1 MNAPFPARKRWSQNL
16 REEAA
21 AIRGMIP
28 LLRARPWVIAAL
40 VVLGVLASLAE
51 GVGISL
57 FIPFLQSINGGR
69 FETESGRWFTEA
81 LAGLFDGVPPERRLL
96 VISACILTSIV
107 LKAGLSYGYEALF
120 GWLDARIGHRLRTGV
135 FHQLLTVGYGFIERN
150 DHGDLLNTLST
161 ETWRTGDALRTL
173 LYSVILLCTTAIYV
187 ALLVLISWRLTL
199 VVGAAMLGISML
211 VQRLGHRVKALGEE
225 MTKAN
230 KGLAARMLEGLGG
243 MKVIRTFVREAY
255 EQDRFDRASDRV
267 SRMGYRLGL
276 VSGAV
281 GPIYEVLTAVLLVC
295 VLLVGVRTTGDLPA
309 LLVFI
314 FVLYRLQPRIR
325 ALDGV
330 RLKLLSLAPAV
341 REVTTL
347 LSPEGK
353 PYIRSGSRPFHGL
366 REGLRFEDLS
376 FRYDPAWE
384 AALEDVSA
392 FLPAGKT
399 TAIVG
404 PSGAGKS
411 TFIKL
416 LFRFYDPT
424 DGSITADGVPLQDLD
439 LAAWRSRIALVS
451 QDGHVFNA
459 TVRENILYGRFD
471 ATDAEV
477 VEAAKRADAHGF
489 ITDLPNGYDTKVGE
503 RGTRLS
509 GGQQQRL
516 TLARAIVRD
525 PALFILDEA
534 TNALDTLSEQAVQEA
549 LESFGRDRTVIVI
562 AHRLSTIEQAD
573 HIIVL
578 DGGRVVE
585 QGPPADL
592 LAHGGLFARM
602 HRLQFR
608 STLAAEPNS

>member
-1 MNAPFPARKRWSQNL
+1 MSVAPKTHGRRSQKL
-16 REEAA
+16 SEEVVAV
-21 AIRGMIP
+21 RSLIP
-28 LLRARPWVIAAL
+28 LLRTRPGVLVAL
-40 VVLGVLASLAE
+40 VVLGVLTSLAE

-57 FIPFLQSINGGR
+57 FIPFLQSLDGGR
-69 FETESGRWFTEA
+69 FGTESGRWFTEA
-81 LAGLFDGVPPERRLL
+81 LEGLFRGVPPEHRLPF
-96 VISACILTSIV
+96 ISVCILVSIV

-120 GWLDARIGHRLRTGV
+120 GWLDVRIGHRLRTGV
-135 FHQLLTVGYGFIERN
+135 FHQLLTVGYGFIEKS
-150 DHGDLLNTLST
+150 DYGDLLNTLAT
-161 ETWRTGDALRTL
+161 ETWRTGDALRTM
-173 LYSVILLCTTAIYV
+173 LYSVVLLCTTLIYV
-187 ALLVLISWRLTL
+187 ALLLLISWRLTL
-199 VVGAAMLGISML
+199 GVGVAMLGISWL
-211 VQRLGHRVKALGEE
+211 VQRLSQHVKALGEE
-225 MTKAN
+225 VTRAN
-230 KGLAARMLEGLGG
+230 KGLATRMLEGLAG
-243 MKVIRTFVREAY
+243 MKAIRTFVRETH
-255 EQDRFDRASDRV
+255 EQERFDRASMQV
-267 SRMGYRLGL
+267 SRIGYRLGL

-281 GPIYEVLTAVLLVC
+281 GPIYEVLTAGLLVC
-295 VLLVGVRTTGDLPA
+295 VLLLGARSTGDLPA

-330 RLKLLSLAPAV
+330 RLSLISLAPAV

-353 PYIRSGSRPFHGL
+353 PYIRSGSRPFVEL
-366 REGLRFEDLS
+366 REGLRFEGVS
-376 FRYDPAWE
+376 FRYDPALDP
-384 AALEDVSA
+384 ALSYVDA
-392 FLPAGKT
+392 FIPAGKV

-416 LFRFYDPT
+416 LFRFYDPSE
-424 DGSITADGVPLQDLD
+424 GAITIDGVPLGDLD
-439 LAAWRSRIALVS
+439 LTSWRERIALVS
-451 QDGHVFNA
+451 QDSHVFNA

-477 VEAAKRADAHGF
+477 VAAAKRADAHGF
-489 ITDLPNGYDTKVGE
+489 ITALPDGYDTRVGE

-516 TLARAIVRD
+516 SLARAIVRD

-549 LESFGRDRTVIVI
+549 LESFGRNRTVVVI

-573 HIIVL
+573 HVIVL
-578 DGGRVVE
+578 DEGRVVE
-585 QGPPADL
+585 QGAPGEL
-592 LAHGGLFARM
+592 LARGGLFAKL

-608 STLAAEPNS
+608 SILASES

>member
-1 MNAPFPARKRWSQNL
+1 
-16 REEAA
+16 
-21 AIRGMIP
+21 MIP
-28 LLRARPWVIAAL
+28 LLRARPWVLLAL

-57 FIPFLQSINGGR
+57 FIPFLQSLDGR
-69 FETESGRWFTEA
+69 RFDTETGRWLTEA
-81 LAGLFDGVPPERRLL
+81 LAGLFRDVPPEHRLPF
-96 VISACILTSIV
+96 ISACILASIV
-107 LKAGLSYGYEALF
+107 LKAGLGYGYEALF
-120 GWLDARIGHRLRTGV
+120 GWLDTRIGHRLRTGV
-135 FHQLLTVGYGFIERN
+135 FRQLLTVGYGFIEKN
-150 DHGDLLNTLST
+150 DHGELLNTLST

-173 LYSVILLCTTAIYV
+173 LHSVILLFTTLIYV
-187 ALLVLISWRLTL
+187 VLLLLISWRLTL
-199 VVGAAMLGISML
+199 VVGAAMLGISLL
-211 VQRLGHRVKALGEE
+211 VQRLSRQVKALGEE
-225 MTKAN
+225 VTRAN
-230 KGLAARMLEGLGG
+230 KGLATRMLEGLAG
-243 MKVIRTFVREAY
+243 MKVIRTFVRESY
-255 EQDRFDRASDRV
+255 EQDRFDQASDRV
-267 SRMGYRLGL
+267 SRIGYRLGL

-281 GPIYEVLTAVLLVC
+281 SPIYEVLTATLLVG
-295 VLLVGVRTTGDLPA
+295 VLLVGARTTGDLPA

-314 FVLYRLQPRIR
+314 FVLYRLQPRVR
-325 ALDGV
+325 SLDSV
-330 RLKLLSLAPAV
+330 RLTLISLAPAV
-341 REVTTL
+341 REVTAL

-353 PYIRSGSRPFHGL
+353 PYIRSGSRPFSGL
-366 REGLRFEDLS
+366 REGVRFEDVS

-384 AALEDVSA
+384 LALEHVDA
-392 FLPAGKT
+392 FIPAGKM

-411 TFIKL
+411 TLIKL

-424 DGSITADGVPLQDLD
+424 EGVIAADGVPLEDLD
-439 LAAWRSRIALVS
+439 LAAWRKQIALVS

-489 ITDLPNGYDTKVGE
+489 IMELPDGYNTRVGE

-525 PALFILDEA
+525 PVLFILDEA
-534 TNALDTLSEQAVQEA
+534 TNALDTLSEQVVQEA
-549 LESFGRDRTVIVI
+549 LESFGQDRTVVVI

-573 HIIVL
+573 HILVL
-578 DGGRVVE
+578 DEGRVVE
-585 QGPPADL
+585 QGDPAEL
-592 LAHGGLFARM
+592 LARGGLFAKL

-608 STLAAEPNS
+608 SALTLSS